1 MIKRNL
7 YRRLEQ
13 LEACAPAAPV
23 PEFVVVNAGT
33 PGGVTCVWGPD
44 GRLVWWNP
52 PKGCKVGELLEDSE
66 SPEARSLRGMAPDE
80 MRVVIIGA
88 RDGRDAGP
96 TTVIGPDGRL
106 VWLEPPEGSQ
116 AGQPI
121 EDHLTR
127 FVERRPRQTGR
138 GPFASPSG
146 TRHNRAGCEGITE

>member
-33 PGGVTCVWGPD
+33 PGGVTCVW
-44 GRLVWWNP
+44 
-52 PKGCKVGELLEDSE
+52 
-66 SPEARSLRGMAPDE
+66 
-80 MRVVIIGA
+80 
-88 RDGRDAGP
+88 
-96 TTVIGPDGRL
+96 GPDGRL